1 MKCTEA
7 GIPIQGSALTV
18 IPQEGTKF
26 DVGKLM
32 YELIPVL
39 PLREL
44 ARVYTIGAQK
54 YSPDNWRKGLKWRR
68 VMGALE
74 RHYQAFKDGES
85 IDPQDG
91 QHHLASVV
99 WCAFALM
106 QYEKDHPELDDRY
119 LPSDKDG
126 VCKKHVS

>member
-1 MKCTEA
+1 MSCTE
-7 GIPIQGSALTV
+7 QDR
-18 IPQEGTKF
+18 PQEGKKN
-26 DVGKLM
+26 DAGKLM

-44 ARVYTIGAQK
+44 ARVYTIGAGK
-54 YSPDNWRKGLKWRR
+54 YDPDNWRKGLKWRR

-91 QHHLASVV
+91 QHHLASVA

-119 LPSDKDG
+119 VPPHKAGTD
-126 VCKKHVS
+126 